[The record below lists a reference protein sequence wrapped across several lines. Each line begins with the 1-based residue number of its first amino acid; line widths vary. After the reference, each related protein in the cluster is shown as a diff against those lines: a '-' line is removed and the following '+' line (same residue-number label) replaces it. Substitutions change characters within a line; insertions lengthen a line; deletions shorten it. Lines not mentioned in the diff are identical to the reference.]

1 MPGRI
6 FISFLNKD
14 VFSHIIS
21 DCEYLSQSTF
31 QDLDN
36 PLRLQTGDFIIFF
49 GNTINYYQS
58 YHSILVSVKEV
69 AHDDEPILTYF
80 IEPISEIS
88 AIGEET
94 LSYLKELEYENDAG
108 KLFLFSDDGKIVKI
122 LFPYLS
128 QYISI

>member
-14 VFSHIIS
+14 VFSHIVS

-36 PLRLQTGDFIIFF
+36 PIELQTGDFIIFF
-49 GNTINYYQS
+49 GNTINYHQS
-58 YHSILVSVKEV
+58 YYSILVSVKEV
-69 AHDDEPILTYF
+69 AYDDEPILTYF
-80 IEPISEIS
+80 IEPKSEIS
-88 AIGEET
+88 AISEET
-94 LSYLKELEYENDAG
+94 LSYLKKLEYENDAG
-108 KLFLFSDDGKIVKI
+108 KLFLFSENGKVVKM

-128 QYISI
+128 QYISV